1 MAADSSTAGLTSK
14 LARFSSQHD
23 DIALLTTTFESE
35 SFDTLRP
42 IFVNPHAN
50 PLAIIRPSTIE
61 AVSAT
66 VRFLATN
73 QIPFTVRVGGHD
85 MHGRSVEDGGV
96 VLDLRLLNHVV
107 INKSGSEAKG
117 GKIATARIGGGVLIG
132 DLLSALEP
140 HGLATPVGTVSGV
153 GYLGWAMHGGYGPY
167 SSGFGLGVDQ
177 IVAAKVVDAT
187 GSIVDA
193 DGELLKGIKG
203 AGGAFGVVV
212 EAVVR
217 VYELDSILA
226 GTLVFNSQDL
236 ATAIRSFS
244 KAYRALALTESIPP
258 ALNIFSGILSSP
270 QTPAPIFILLVNWT
284 SPNLSEGKEWIEK
297 IATLIPSATATLVA
311 NTVQKITPKAC
322 IEAVSKLVAP
332 SVQGRM
338 YSVSFKEITD
348 EVAGVIAHFTS
359 AERMP
364 RDEGVLFEIHE
375 LRAVSPSANAN
386 TSSVFSAR
394 EPHSVVAVCATAAHE
409 ENVRRVLKW
418 GEEFQAAL
426 KRTKSENILPTSYI
440 SFLSRE
446 EMERDQERI
455 FGGHLPFLKD
465 LKRRLDS
472 ENVFRAAISSL

>member
-1 MAADSSTAGLTSK
+1 MAAESSTAGLTSK

-23 DIALLTTTFESE
+23 GITLLTTTFESE

-42 IFVNPHAN
+42 IFVNPHTK

-66 VRFLATN
+66 VSFLATN

-140 HGLATPVGTVSGV
+140 HGLATPVGTVAGV

-217 VYELDSILA
+217 VYELDSVCPA
-226 GTLVFNSQDL
+226 FENHQPT
-236 ATAIRSFS
+236 TRS
-244 KAYRALALTESIPP
+244 
-258 ALNIFSGILSSP
+258 
-270 QTPAPIFILLVNWT
+270 
-284 SPNLSEGKEWIEK
+284 
-297 IATLIPSATATLVA
+297 
-311 NTVQKITPKAC
+311 
-322 IEAVSKLVAP
+322 
-332 SVQGRM
+332 GRQ
-338 YSVSFKEITD
+338 
-348 EVAGVIAHFTS
+348 VIYGA
-359 AERMP
+359 
-364 RDEGVLFEIHE
+364 
-375 LRAVSPSANAN
+375 
-386 TSSVFSAR
+386 
-394 EPHSVVAVCATAAHE
+394 
-409 ENVRRVLKW
+409 K
-418 GEEFQAAL
+418 
-426 KRTKSENILPTSYI
+426 
-440 SFLSRE
+440 
-446 EMERDQERI
+446 
-455 FGGHLPFLKD
+455 
-465 LKRRLDS
+465 
-472 ENVFRAAISSL
+472 

>member
-1 MAADSSTAGLTSK
+1 MAADPSTAGLTSK

-23 DIALLTTTFESE
+23 DITVLTATLDTE

-66 VRFLATN
+66 VSFLASN
-73 QIPFTVRVGGHD
+73 KIPFTVRVGGHD

-107 INKSGSEAKG
+107 INKSGSEAEC
-117 GKIATARIGGGVLIG
+117 GKTVTARIGGGILIG

-140 HGLATPVGTVSGV
+140 HGLVTPVGTVSGV

-167 SSGFGLGVDQ
+167 SSAFGLGVDQ

-187 GSIVDA
+187 GSVLNA

-212 EAVVR
+212 EAVIR
-217 VYELDSILA
+217 VYELDSIFA
-226 GTLVFNSQDL
+226 GTLVFNSQDF
-236 ATAIRSFS
+236 ATAIRTFS
-244 KAYRALALTESIPP
+244 NAYRALTLTETIPP
-258 ALNIFSGILSSP
+258 TLNIFSGILPSP
-270 QTPAPIFILLVNWT
+270 QSPAPIFILLVNWA
-284 SPNLSEGKEWIEK
+284 SPDLSKGKEWIEK
-297 IATLIPSATATLVA
+297 IATLIPSAAATLAA
-311 NTVQKITPKAC
+311 NTVQKTTPRAC
-322 IEAVSKLVAP
+322 TEAVSRLVAP

-338 YSVSFKEITD
+338 YSVSFREITD

-364 RDEGVLFEIHE
+364 RDEAVLFEIHE
-375 LRAVSPSANAN
+375 LRAVSPSANPDK
-386 TSSVFSAR
+386 SSVFSAR
-394 EPHSVVAVCATAAHE
+394 EPHSVVAVGAIAAHE
-409 ENVRRVLKW
+409 ENLEGVLKW
-418 GEEFQAAL
+418 GGEFLAAL
-426 KRTKSENILPTSYI
+426 KRTKSENILPASYI
-440 SFLSRE
+440 SFLSKE

-455 FGGHLPFLKD
+455 FGGHMPFLRD
-465 LKRRLDS
+465 LKRRLDPG
-472 ENVFRAAISSL
+472 NVFQAAISGL